1 MKGTASHI
9 LLLLLILF
17 GCAALAPALGQAS
30 SGQAAT
36 AAERDPNNWKQFSS
50 AEGRFA
56 ILFPGMPKESAEA
69 VETPGGPVPI
79 HKITL
84 RTFAEYGVIYADY
97 PMQINDPAMAN
108 RILDNGA
115 KGAVAEVGAQ
125 LLSMTEISL
134 AGQPGRLLKERMRD
148 GHIMRVKMYLV
159 GQRLYQVAITTPVE
173 EGASPETVRFYEAT
187 ASMFLDTFTL
197 SPAAQLVSEGEVDK
211 ALRELKEK
219 GEMVIGPYREDDP
232 ASKSAGKGSVAQ
244 VLNGRAIS
252 LPQPTYPPIAVA
264 AHASGTVVVEVILDL
279 DGKVMAAQVVSGH
292 PLLQA
297 ASLKAARLAQFSPT
311 LLNGKPVRI
320 IGNITYNF
328 VARRKGL

>member
-1 MKGTASHI
+1 
-9 LLLLLILF
+9 
-17 GCAALAPALGQAS
+17 
-30 SGQAAT
+30 
-36 AAERDPNNWKQFSS
+36 
-50 AEGRFA
+50 
-56 ILFPGMPKESAEA
+56 
-69 VETPGGPVPI
+69 
-79 HKITL
+79 
-84 RTFAEYGVIYADY
+84 
-97 PMQINDPAMAN
+97 
-108 RILDNGA
+108 
-115 KGAVAEVGAQ
+115 
-125 LLSMTEISL
+125 
-134 AGQPGRLLKERMRD
+134 
-148 GHIMRVKMYLV
+148 
-159 GQRLYQVAITTPVE
+159 
-173 EGASPETVRFYEAT
+173 
-187 ASMFLDTFTL
+187 
-197 SPAAQLVSEGEVDK
+197 VSEGEVDK